1 MDDID
6 LLLSLVENPTRR
18 RILERIVMEPS
29 YPLQLSKELG
39 LSTQAILKNLA
50 LMEQCGVV
58 EKREVRSDM
67 GPNRALY
74 SPSMEFTLVVDMRS
88 HMFSARIVE
97 PENAVIHE
105 MENMSARLEEIDAR
119 IIELEKERS
128 RLMSERSRITQMLQS
143 RMDGDNGGSN
153 TPTGDTV
160 RMNMMIR

>member
-6 LLLSLVENPTRR
+6 LLLSLIENPTRR
-18 RILERIVMEPS
+18 RILERIVTEPS

-58 EKREVRSDM
+58 EKKEVRSDM

-88 HMFSARIVE
+88 NMFSARIVE
-97 PENAVIHE
+97 IENPVVRE
-105 MENMSARLEEIDAR
+105 MEDASVRLEEIDAR
-119 IIELEKERS
+119 IAELEKERS
-128 RLMSERSRITQMLQS
+128 RLLSERSRITQMLHS
-143 RMDGDNGGSN
+143 RVDDELGVSN
-153 TPTGDTV
+153 TPVQNRTGK
-160 RMNMMIR
+160 NIMMR